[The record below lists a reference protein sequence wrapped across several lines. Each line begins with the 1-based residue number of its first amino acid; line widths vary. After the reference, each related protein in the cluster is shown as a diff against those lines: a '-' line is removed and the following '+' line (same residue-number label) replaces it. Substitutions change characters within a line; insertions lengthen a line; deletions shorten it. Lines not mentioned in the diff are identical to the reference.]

1 MSQLPTHSN
10 AAAESPPMM
19 VTGQATPKLKH
30 SIPQP
35 TSHTSDSAMDD
46 VDRMPIEYTQH
57 YRQSA
62 SRPVPRHRQS
72 LQFHTRPEQETMPPQ
87 AHSAPSTDKE
97 VEMLLHIQQLETN
110 LLSHKHTQYCTV
122 KDDLNTTL
130 DELNQTR
137 NDLEKTQAQLAC
149 SQQDSK
155 RAQSELKRNKKELEN
170 TQEKLERIQ
179 DKLESTRER
188 LESTREKLETT
199 QDELKKTKDELL
211 RHKIEVEKYKSEN
224 RSLKQQVDEY
234 KNLEQLKSL
243 RLNTSGSDT

>member
-1 MSQLPTHSN
+1 MSLPTHSL
-10 AAAESPPMM
+10 AAAESPPVM
-19 VTGQATPKLKH
+19 VTGQATPKLNH
-30 SIPQP
+30 SKPQP

-46 VDRMPIEYTQH
+46 ADGMEYTQH

-62 SRPVPRHRQS
+62 SQLIPRHRQS
-72 LQFHTRPEQETMPPQ
+72 LQPFSTRPEQETMPPQ

-97 VEMLLHIQQLETN
+97 VEMLLHIQQLETD

-122 KDDLNTTL
+122 KDYLNTTL
-130 DELNQTR
+130 DELKQTR
-137 NDLEKTQAQLAC
+137 SNLEKTRAQLVC

-170 TQEKLERIQ
+170 TQEKLERTQ
-179 DKLESTRER
+179 DKLESTREK

-199 QDELKKTKDELL
+199 QEELKKTKDELL

-234 KNLEQLKSL
+234 KNLEQLKNL